1 MKIPVGCMQ
10 CIEEGLN
17 ITSFPMIN
25 NINEEDVYEITC
37 EYGHKN
43 YFCIQNEKFDIL
55 FTLAIQALS
64 EGYYREAVLN
74 FTSALER
81 FYEFGI
87 KLMLKINKV
96 DQENIA
102 LFYKEVSKFSEREL
116 GAYASLYLLT
126 RKIPPKLLSG
136 TKRSFRNDIVHG
148 GISPKYEKVVD
159 YGKTVHELIK
169 NDYLFFKK
177 NYAINMINAN
187 LDRRSRL
194 AAPNGY
200 PIGTCLITSYIE
212 KECPIED
219 MIDDINDLNLFV
231 NNIEQLP
238 IVPLN

>member
-1 MKIPVGCMQ
+1 MFFGDLYYNSIGGKKGGNIIIQ
-10 CIEEGLN
+10 ILCIYS
-17 ITSFPMIN
+17 ITYKN
-25 NINEEDVYEITC
+25 N
-37 EYGHKN
+37 
-43 YFCIQNEKFDIL
+43 
-55 FTLAIQALS
+55 
-64 EGYYREAVLN
+64 
-74 FTSALER
+74 
-81 FYEFGI
+81 
-87 KLMLKINKV
+87 
-96 DQENIA
+96 
-102 LFYKEVSKFSEREL
+102 
-116 GAYASLYLLT
+116 
-126 RKIPPKLLSG
+126 
-136 TKRSFRNDIVHG
+136 KRSFRNDIVHG